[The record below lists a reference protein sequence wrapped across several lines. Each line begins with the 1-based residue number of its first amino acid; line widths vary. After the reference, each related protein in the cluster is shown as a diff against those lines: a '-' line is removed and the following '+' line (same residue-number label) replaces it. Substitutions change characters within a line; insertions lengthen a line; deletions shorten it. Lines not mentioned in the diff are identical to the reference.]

1 VFLPKRK
8 EFGSVDRP
16 EPLTCDSGLRK
27 CEVRLRLLSEA
38 VCLLVSAGLETHE
51 VTRELVSVIREVSNV
66 GLTKVGRGADLDR

>member
-1 VFLPKRK
+1 M
-8 EFGSVDRP
+8 DRP

-51 VTRELVSVIREVSNV
+51 VTKELVSVIREVSNV
-66 GLTKVGRGADLDR
+66 GSAKGSRAADLDR